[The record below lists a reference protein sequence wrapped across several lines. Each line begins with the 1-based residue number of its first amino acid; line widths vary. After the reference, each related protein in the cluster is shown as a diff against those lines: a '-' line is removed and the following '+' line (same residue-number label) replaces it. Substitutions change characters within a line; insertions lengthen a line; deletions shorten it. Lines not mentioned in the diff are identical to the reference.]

1 MSKVTSPIHLS
12 SIASPGD
19 DGYIYVNLIGEDGQ
33 VISHLDQRYYTRQG
47 ERFLFAPQ
55 IAFTIPGPAEFARLE
70 IRTRDKWGR
79 DISISSVDL
88 LLLSVGNNEIFDPI
102 SVLEPYIIWYPRE
115 GATISGGTLL
125 VNGLVQPVNNTPII
139 FELIDDGGKL
149 VGSTK
154 IDAPSIE
161 YGQTHAQFAAAV
173 PYKLDAGAEVR
184 LVIRQDSISRIP
196 GTVALTSMRLIL
208 AP

>member
-12 SIASPGD
+12 SIASPGE
-19 DGYIYVNLIGEDGQ
+19 DGYIYVKLIGEDGR
-33 VISHLDQRYYTRQG
+33 VITQLDQRYYTRQG
-47 ERFLFAPQ
+47 ERFLFDPR
-55 IAFTIPGPAEFARLE
+55 IEFTIPGAAEFARLE

-88 LLLSVGNNEIFDPI
+88 LLLSVGNDEIYDPI
-102 SVLEPYIIWYPRE
+102 SLLEPYIIWYPRE
-115 GATISGGTLL
+115 RATITGGSLL
-125 VNGLVQPVNNTPII
+125 VSGLVQPVNHSPII
-139 FELIDDGGKL
+139 FELVDGGGKI

-154 IDAPSIE
+154 IDAPPIE
-161 YGQTHAQFAAAV
+161 SGQTHAQFAAAI

-184 LVIRQDSISRIP
+184 LIIRQESVSRIP
-196 GTVALTSMRLIL
+196 GTVALTSMDLIL